1 MEQMHR
7 LARAAGG
14 LWGAQTKGGCG
25 KSFNDLIFYKENA
38 ECREPAIAAVWWLLP
53 LLP

>member
-1 MEQMHR
+1 MQQMHR

-14 LWGAQTKGGCG
+14 LWGAQRRGGWG
-25 KSFNDLIFYKENA
+25 KSSGDLIFDEENA
-38 ECREPAIAAVWWLLP
+38 ECRESATSAVWWLPP